1 MIDGRVVAREPIAKS
16 TASLAMTRY
25 VVSLP
30 PAMTVRPGVGDATVC
45 SRDTFADDV
54 PSLVPGCSSGR
65 RPAHVPMTSSR
76 VRGRLSTGLACSM
89 T

>member
-1 MIDGRVVAREPIAKS
+1 MDGRLVARDPIAKS
-16 TASLAMTRY
+16 TASFAMTRY

-30 PAMTVRPGVGDATVC
+30 PAMTVRPGVGEATVC
-45 SRDTFADDV
+45 SRETLADDV
-54 PSLVPGCSSGR
+54 PALVPGCRSGR

-76 VRGRLSTGLACSM
+76 VIGRDSTSLACSM